1 MRAWN
6 LLVKD
11 RKTVEEIL
19 LAYRHHVCFAVT
31 AKTVK
36 KVKVGD
42 EIILHN
48 FYGVHMYVDKVVTSK
63 KVVKRDNGEKV
74 IMLRFL

>member
-11 RKTVEEIL
+11 RQTIEDIL
-19 LAYRHHVCFAVT
+19 LARRYHVCFAVT

-36 KVKVGD
+36 KVKVAD
-42 EIILHN
+42 RIILH
-48 FYGVHMYVDKVVTSK
+48 S
-63 KVVKRDNGEKV
+63 
-74 IMLRFL
+74 

>member
-11 RKTVEEIL
+11 RQTIEDIL
-19 LAYRHHVCFAVT
+19 LARRHHVCFAVT

-36 KVKVGD
+36 KVKVAD

-48 FYGVHMYVDKVVTSK
+48 YFGVHCSVDKVVTSK
-63 KVVKRDNGEKV
+63 KVVRKDNGEKV
-74 IMLRFL
+74 IMLRFM

>member
-11 RKTVEEIL
+11 RKTIEEIL

-31 AKTVK
+31 AKIVK

-48 FYGVHMYVDKVVTSK
+48 FYGVHMYVEKVVTFK
-63 KVVKRDNGEKV
+63 KVVRKDNGEKV
-74 IMLRFL
+74 IMLKFL